1 MSRWPAITATDGE
14 PSVSVSEVF
23 PSIQGEGPLCGQR
36 AAFVRFAH
44 CNLDCGRGE
53 GATWECDTDY
63 SWDWTNHDA
72 KEQVRR
78 IPVCD
83 VAAWAR
89 GQGVDLLIVTGGE
102 PMLQQDKLIMFARH
116 VAPLR
121 IQVETN
127 GTIAPHAEL
136 PALIE
141 LFVVSP
147 KLSNS
152 GVAYHRR
159 IKPPALRALADHG
172 AVFKFVAVDASDLD
186 EIAALVGEHDLDPVW
201 VMPAGRDAETV
212 LRRQRELADAVI
224 KRGWNL
230 SSRLHTLLWEDAR
243 GR

>member
-1 MSRWPAITATDGE
+1 MSRWPAITGADDE
-14 PSVSVSEVF
+14 LWVSVSEVF
-23 PSIQGEGPLCGQR
+23 DSIQGEGPLAGQR

-53 GATWECDTDY
+53 GATWECDTGY
-63 SWDWTNHDA
+63 SWDWTTHDPQ
-72 KEQVRR
+72 EQARR
-78 IPVCD
+78 VPVSD

-102 PMLQQDKLIMFARH
+102 PMLQQDKLIAFARQ
-116 VAPLR
+116 VAPMR

-127 GTIAPHAEL
+127 GTIAPAPEL
-136 PALIE
+136 AALVE
-141 LFVVSP
+141 LFVASP

-152 GVAYHRR
+152 GVAYQRR
-159 IKPPALRALADHG
+159 IKPPVLRTLLEQG
-172 AVFKFVAVDASDLD
+172 AVFKFVAVDEADLD

-212 LRRQRELADAVI
+212 LRRQRELVDAVI

-230 SSRLHTLLWEDAR
+230 TSRLHTLLWEDAR